1 MEALSYW
8 IDIHP
13 VSLHERFNK
22 QSVLESA
29 RLTLRSNNCKFNYE
43 FFVQINGTAMGTIFA
58 PIYAMSNMA
67 YFELTFY
74 RTCIKEL
81 GKTLGQFI
89 LENWYRFPDECE
101 TPLKQNKIDPSRS
114 LELLNSINPSIKF
127 TMETSD
133 KELLFLD
140 IPIKRNDD
148 KILYFL

>member
-8 IDIHP
+8 IDKHP

-67 YFELTFY
+67 
-74 RTCIKEL
+74 
-81 GKTLGQFI
+81 
-89 LENWYRFPDECE
+89 
-101 TPLKQNKIDPSRS
+101 
-114 LELLNSINPSIKF
+114 
-127 TMETSD
+127 
-133 KELLFLD
+133 
-140 IPIKRNDD
+140 
-148 KILYFL
+148 